1 MKTTI
6 HKAESRG
13 HANHGWLDSNHTFSF
28 ANYYNPE
35 RLQFGNLRVLNDDV
49 VAPGKGFGK
58 HPHDNME
65 IISIPLTGKLMHEDS
80 MGHKQEIG
88 ENEVQVMSAGSGIFH
103 SEYNASDNDPVN
115 FLQLWIYPEKKNIKP
130 VYDQKYFEPDAAQHQ
145 WQVLVDN
152 ENGPLKVNQKT
163 TISRII
169 LSPGEEINYQH
180 KQNTVGSYLFVAEG
194 IIELEGIT
202 LNKRD
207 GIGIENTNEFHIKA
221 LEDSLLINIEV

>member
-28 ANYYNPE
+28 ANYYNPD
-35 RLQFGNLRVLNDDV
+35 RVQFGNLRVLNDDV

-88 ENEVQVMSAGSGIFH
+88 ENEVQVMSAGTGIFH
-103 SEYNASDNDPVN
+103 SEYNASDSNPVN

-130 VYDQKYFEPDAAQHQ
+130 VYDQKYFEPTAAQHQ
-145 WQVLVDN
+145 WQVLVDGK
-152 ENGPLKVNQKT
+152 NGPLKVNQKT
-163 TISRII
+163 TISRIM

-180 KQNTVGSYLFVAEG
+180 NKHAVGSYLFVVEG
-194 IIELEGIT
+194 NIELDGIT

-207 GIGIENTNEFHIKA
+207 GIGIEDTNEFHIKA
-221 LEDSLLINIEV
+221 LDNSFLINIEV